1 LFFGEKLPSPAGRL
15 SRVSRLRYPKHMPGP
30 VDESIELAA
39 AIGRCSNDWTH
50 AETQLALL
58 FSVLSKMEMTSAVT
72 VFSFFK
78 NVRTQSEVLKRL
90 AKVSP
95 IGVSDENL
103 QILSRILRLYEDLAV
118 ERNKIGHNPIGRT
131 PDENALYIMLR
142 RKSPPVGEL
151 PYETAPISIE
161 AIDRI
166 SARIKKFNLI
176 LIAFSIVSPEFR
188 HRLRVTRS

>member
-1 LFFGEKLPSPAGRL
+1 
-15 SRVSRLRYPKHMPGP
+15 
-30 VDESIELAA
+30 
-39 AIGRCSNDWTH
+39 
-50 AETQLALL
+50 
-58 FSVLSKMEMTSAVT
+58 
-72 VFSFFK
+72 
-78 NVRTQSEVLKRL
+78 
-90 AKVSP
+90 
-95 IGVSDENL
+95 VSDENL

-118 ERNKIGHNPIGRT
+118 ERNKIAHNPIGRT

-176 LIAFSIVSPEFR
+176 LIALS
-188 HRLRVTRS
+188 HRLAGIPTSASRDALLADFALSK